1 MTQSSLKILLP
12 IDIASL
18 HPEVFEVLKTLV
30 PLKSAQATLLFVR
43 EELPAYETMLGT
55 MADFPTD
62 LPHQI
67 EKKAEE
73 VLAAQADILRN
84 DCGTVNTKIVLGP
97 PAMTIETV
105 AEHLDCDLIAMAP
118 GEHSKVSQ
126 FLIGSTCERVS
137 KHAKSSVLIVR
148 SNKAAALKNVVV
160 GIDGSEKALKAMLKA
175 AATFSLA
182 AQEVTVTLVNVVS
195 VTGIF
200 KYISPPGFVARV
212 EDNLMMSGEAALAQ
226 AEKSLIE
233 AGVKKVVVKLR
244 NGEPEAE
251 LLAAAKEV
259 SAELI
264 ILGAQGRSAL
274 EEAILGSVSSKVAA
288 HATVSTA
295 VFR

>member
-1 MTQSSLKILLP
+1 MTQTSLKILLP

-18 HPEVFEVLKTLV
+18 HPEVFEVLNALV

-67 EKKAEE
+67 EKKADE
-73 VLAAQADILRN
+73 VLASQAEVLRK
-84 DCGTVNTKIVLGP
+84 DCDSVSTRTALGP
-97 PAMTIETV
+97 AAMTIESV
-105 AEHLDCDLIAMAP
+105 ADDLKCDLIAMAP

-126 FLIGSTCERVS
+126 FLIGSTCARVAQ
-137 KHAKSSVLIVR
+137 HAKSSVLIVR
-148 SNKAAALKNVVV
+148 TNKAAAVKNVVV
-160 GIDGSEKALKAMLKA
+160 GIDGSEKAVQAAVKAVK
-175 AATFSLA
+175 TFSLA
-182 AQEVTVTLVNVVS
+182 DKDVSVTLVNVVS

-226 AEKSLIE
+226 AEKALVD
-233 AGVKKVVVKLR
+233 AGLKKVTVKLR
-244 NGEPEAE
+244 NGDPETE
-251 LLAAAKEV
+251 LLAVAKEV
-259 SAELI
+259 NAELI

-274 EEAILGSVSSKVAA
+274 EEAILGSVASKIAS
-288 HATVSTA
+288 HATMSTA